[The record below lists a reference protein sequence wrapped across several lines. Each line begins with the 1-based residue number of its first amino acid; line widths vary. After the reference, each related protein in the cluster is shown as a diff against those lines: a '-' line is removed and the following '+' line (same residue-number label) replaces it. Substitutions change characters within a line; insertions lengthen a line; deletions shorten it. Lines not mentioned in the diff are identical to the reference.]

1 MDIIHGVALKVV
13 VGPGQPRYRVRY
25 GHCLPQCLRLYLC
38 NDAYSEI
45 GCHSRISPFPMRHSY
60 LVIGGHTFRLK
71 VEPSTIS
78 FLLLVVELSEG
89 YCPNW
94 RV

>member
-1 MDIIHGVALKVV
+1 
-13 VGPGQPRYRVRY
+13 
-25 GHCLPQCLRLYLC
+25 
-38 NDAYSEI
+38 
-45 GCHSRISPFPMRHSY
+45 MRHSY

-89 YCPNW
+89 YLSELESLKNNVLHGMQRLRILILGP
-94 RV
+94 